1 MPDARGSLHTRLA
14 GFCFLGI
21 SAVPSPAMKKS
32 LVFHICGVLC
42 SILLLSPN
50 AKGLSLQGLDKRNT
64 LDGGF
69 NGTVDTNADNILPPT
84 PSSFENEKNNM
95 SSHVTSD
102 KVLAVTQESQNNLRL
117 LSGSTVVVMSPETS
131 NLGLIKGADPTAQA
145 KSSGENEGLTTA
157 PSTTDYAS
165 SVAPPVEANKD
176 NTKKSSPQAEE
187 SNGKLKPSSLEN
199 SSQVNTIEM
208 LTTNPRTSL
217 VETKVDYSTI
227 SSPLTDQSLTTIRAE
242 IPGALDPT
250 VIVNKSNESAE
261 LITSEFGEDWD
272 DTKVTT
278 QSPTNLARVELATV
292 VPDHLIEEEP
302 VEEAMFTSS
311 PVTTVMSDDKSVFN
325 VTENSLVTNAG
336 LKGSPDS
343 LGPVVNDSIEFNPDL
358 DLTMFTAKPNVEVNQ
373 SQDLA
378 AANTD
383 VNPLTTDMREDSAVT
398 VTAAIYRNVTHQD
411 TTREPEVMESST
423 VHKEIPQNES
433 SEGSS
438 TTAKTQESE
447 GKALN
452 PSSQDEEDEE
462 LLATSL
468 STVAPMATTEADS
481 TTVITSTVT
490 SVSHVSVDIPPT
502 RRITTTASYGLD
514 KLESEEGDDED
525 EEEEDDDEDDEEEE
539 DDKDNDSVDESSER
553 DSDIPLFTLPGL
565 SSQEPLEDDGSVAL
579 IEGAAY
585 PVPDS
590 MEWEQQNQGLVRSW
604 MEKLK
609 DKAGYMSGMLVPVG
623 VGIAGA
629 LFILGVLYSIK
640 IMNRRRRNGFK
651 RHKRKR
657 EFNSMQD
664 RVMLLA
670 DSSEDEF

>member
-1 MPDARGSLHTRLA
+1 
-14 GFCFLGI
+14 
-21 SAVPSPAMKKS
+21 
-32 LVFHICGVLC
+32 
-42 SILLLSPN
+42 
-50 AKGLSLQGLDKRNT
+50 
-64 LDGGF
+64 
-69 NGTVDTNADNILPPT
+69 
-84 PSSFENEKNNM
+84 M
-95 SSHVTSD
+95 SSHVTSSD

-117 LSGSTVVVMSPETS
+117 LSGSTVVVMNPETS

-157 PSTTDYAS
+157 PTTTDYAS

-176 NTKKSSPQAEE
+176 NIKKSYLQAEE

-227 SSPLTDQSLTTIRAE
+227 SSPLTDRSLTRIGAE
-242 IPGALDPT
+242 IPASLDPT
-250 VIVNKSNESAE
+250 AIVNKSNKSAE
-261 LITSEFGEDWD
+261 LIASEFGEDWD

-278 QSPTNLARVELATV
+278 QSPTNLARVEITTV

-311 PVTTVMSDDKSVFN
+311 PVTTEMSDDKSVFN
-325 VTENSLVTNAG
+325 VTENSLVTNTG

-343 LGPVVNDSIEFNPDL
+343 VGPVVNDSIEFNPDL

-383 VNPLTTDMREDSAVT
+383 VKPLTTDMRGDSAMT
-398 VTAAIYRNVTHQD
+398 VTAAIYRNVTRQD

-452 PSSQDEEDEE
+452 SSSQDEEDEE

-468 STVAPMATTEADS
+468 STTVAPMATTEADS

-514 KLESEEGDDED
+514 KLESEEGDEED
-525 EEEEDDDEDDEEEE
+525 EEEEDEEDDEDDEEEE